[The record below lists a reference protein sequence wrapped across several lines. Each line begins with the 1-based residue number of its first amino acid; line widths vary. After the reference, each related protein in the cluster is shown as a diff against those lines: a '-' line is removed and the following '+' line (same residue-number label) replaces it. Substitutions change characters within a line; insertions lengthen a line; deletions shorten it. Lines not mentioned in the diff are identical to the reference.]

1 MTIRHLSPE
10 IVSLI
15 HHVELNESGWW
26 KKAVGQVIKG
36 VLWKSQTPLTQAELK
51 VGLKREVGIQLADD
65 VLLKQ
70 IEILLSQN
78 RITRMP
84 NHSYKLTEE
93 ARQTLTS
100 AHEKASS
107 EQELCHSAFLAS
119 CANNCPNLPSDKVWA
134 EFLKALLGAVRVA
147 GANLFHLIAD
157 GNLEQEGDWLAPFL
171 RAFPSEHSAGLRK
184 TLSEFFAPTNQVCR
198 NQVLRL
204 LSAHFFAEASQLRPE
219 TLAVIEGARK
229 KHSIK
234 VLLDTNFVFS
244 VLGLHDNPADDSVV
258 SLVDIAQRN
267 ERHLQIKF
275 YVLPA
280 TLDEAQR
287 TLTSQLHLV
296 ERIRTTV
303 AMANVAVTQPL
314 PSIAKKFFD
323 AARHSPGLT
332 AENFFR
338 PYIDDLRTILRDKG
352 IHVLETPQHI
362 YAQRQEVIDDVLSEQ
377 EREMQEMQAPRR
389 KGYDR
394 LMHDAVLWHVVTD
407 RRGDNANSPFG
418 VEYWAV
424 SIDWRLI
431 AFDRRKRSSSANKLP
446 AVLYPSNLVQL
457 IQFWVPRSPD
467 LEESLVDSLRLPLFF
482 QSFDP
487 DDEKATI
494 KVLEAISRFENVT
507 DLPEATLK
515 VVLANQVLRGR
526 LRGADASN
534 DEIFDLVREELLA
547 EHQSTVNALKEA
559 KGTLALT
566 ETKLNNERSSREESE
581 RLLADKNIQLDE
593 SARNEAQIK
602 ADLANAL
609 LKATDADK
617 RAAELEALLLK
628 SQFLVIFVA
637 LPVLLGGVLGWYT
650 HAHIQSLITDPTKQM
665 AAWALTGSVSIF
677 PLAVACSLAQNYISK
692 RTALSSWWV
701 AKLFSVG
708 KAILAA
714 PLMMAASGAFQ
725 GGVWDG
731 IKNFAGW

>member
-26 KKAVGQVIKG
+26 KKAIGQVIKG
-36 VLWKSQTPLTQAELK
+36 VLWKAQTPLTQAEVK
-51 VGLKREVGIQLADD
+51 GGLKREVGIQLADD

-78 RITRMP
+78 SVTRMP

-93 ARQTLTS
+93 ARQTLTL

-107 EQELCHSAFLAS
+107 EQDICHSTFLSS
-119 CANNCPNLPSDKVWA
+119 CKNNCPDLASDKVWT
-134 EFLKALLGAVRVA
+134 EFKKALIRAVRIA

-157 GNLEQEGDWLAPFL
+157 GNLEQEGDWLASFL
-171 RAFPSEHSAGLRK
+171 RAFPSKHSVGLRK

-219 TLAVIEGARK
+219 TLAIIEGARK
-229 KHSIK
+229 KHTIK

-275 YVLPA
+275 YILPV

-287 TLTSQLHLV
+287 TLTNQLHQV

-323 AARHSPGLT
+323 AARRSPGLT
-332 AENFFR
+332 AETFFR
-338 PYIDDLRTILRDKG
+338 PYIDDLRTILNDKG
-352 IHVLETPQHI
+352 IYVLETPQHI

-377 EREMQEMQAPRR
+377 ERETQEMAASRR

-394 LMHDAVLWHVVTD
+394 LMHDAVLWHVVKD
-407 RRGDNANSPFG
+407 RRGNNANSPFE

-431 AFDRRKRSSSANKLP
+431 AFDRRKRSSGTNKLP

-457 IQFWVPRSPD
+457 IQFWVPRSPA

-487 DDEKATI
+487 EDEKATV
-494 KVLEAISRFENVT
+494 KVLEAISRFENVA
-507 DLPEATLK
+507 DLPESTLK
-515 VVLANQVLRGR
+515 IVLANQVLRGR
-526 LRGADASN
+526 LRGVDASN
-534 DEIFDLVREELLA
+534 DEIFDLVREELLV
-547 EHQSTVNALKEA
+547 EHQSTVNALHEA

-566 ETKLNNERSSREESE
+566 ETQLKEERRSREESE
-581 RLLADKNIQLDE
+581 RLLADKNVQLDASTE
-593 SARNEAQIK
+593 NAKKIE
-602 ADLANAL
+602 ADLALAL
-609 LKATDADK
+609 RKATDADK
-617 RAAELEALLLK
+617 RATELETFLSKSRFLVFFALLP
-628 SQFLVIFVA
+628 A
-637 LPVLLGGVLGWYT
+637 LLGGACGWS
-650 HAHIQSLITDPTKQM
+650 AHHFIQSLITDPTKQM
-665 AAWALTGSVSIF
+665 GVWVLTGAVSIT
-677 PLAVACSLAQNYISK
+677 PLALAFSFAPNYISK
-692 RTALSSWWV
+692 HTALSHWWV
-701 AKLFSVG
+701 ARLFSVG
-708 KAILAA
+708 KVILAA
-714 PLMMAASGAFQ
+714 SLTMAVSGVYQ

-731 IKNFAGW
+731 IKHFAGW